1 MQIQGA
7 NTEQVYGIIGNYIE
21 KGWHQITLG
30 AHDASMNRIVNTIN
44 NSSSFQ
50 KILQS
55 NDVGI
60 NALHLSDSHEFIV
73 SLVFNPS
80 KKKGIELTRDILNEF
95 SQMNVFY
102 GKQLLS
108 KYTGI
113 ENLIDTELQNLIDC
127 FWDKS
132 SLGLALLSFIIPP
145 LGLLLSLIIR
155 KKSPKKAASCIK
167 GTVFGILIYLAVF
180 FAYYKLKLF

>member
-1 MQIQGA
+1 MQIQGI
-7 NTEQVYGIIGNYIE
+7 NTDQVYAVIGNYID

-60 NALHLSDSHEFIV
+60 NALHLSDSHEFLV

-80 KKKGIELTRDILNEF
+80 KTKAIELTRNILNEF
-95 SQMNVFY
+95 RQMNVFY

-113 ENLIDTELQNLIDC
+113 ENLIDTDLQKLIDS
-127 FWDKS
+127 FWDKPNA
-132 SLGLALLSFIIPP
+132 GLALLSFLIPP
-145 LGLLLSLIIR
+145 LGLLLSLIVR
-155 KKSPKKAASCIK
+155 KKSPKKALSCVK
-167 GTVFGILIYLAVF
+167 GTVFGVLIPVAAFAV
-180 FAYYKLKLF
+180 YYFIIR